1 MQIVSGFIVRQIAGE
16 TVAIPS
22 GNSAHRLS
30 GLIALNDSGQFL
42 FELLQTEQTEESLTN
57 ALLENF
63 EVDPDTAKQDVTDF
77 ISMLREYNLLVS
89 SL

>member
-1 MQIVSGFIVRQIAGE
+1 MKIVSGFIVRQIAGE

-22 GNSAHRLS
+22 GSSAHRLS
-30 GLIALNDSGQFL
+30 GLIALNDSGKFL
-42 FELLQTEQTEESLTN
+42 FELMQTEQTEYSLIH

-77 ISMLREYNLLVS
+77 IAMLQEYDLLAK
-89 SL
+89 

>member
-1 MQIVSGFIVRQIAGE
+1 MKIVSGFIVRQIAGE

-22 GNSAHRLS
+22 GSSAHRLS
-30 GLIALNDSGQFL
+30 GLIALNDSGKFL
-42 FELLQTEQTEESLTN
+42 FELMKTEQTEDSLIQ

-77 ISMLREYNLLVS
+77 IAMLQEYDLLVK
-89 SL
+89 

>member
-1 MQIVSGFIVRQIAGE
+1 MKIVSGFIVRQIAGE

-22 GNSAHRLS
+22 GSSAHRLS
-30 GLIALNDSGQFL
+30 GLIALNDSGKFL
-42 FELLQTEQTEESLTN
+42 FELMQTEQTEDSLIQ

-77 ISMLREYNLLVS
+77 IAMLQEYDLLVK
-89 SL
+89 